1 MYAILM
7 LLNYTICN
15 AFCNFRDYYKSYI
28 SISTIYI
35 YAKTHQLGPR
45 YEGQLMSDGGA

>member
-35 YAKTHQLGPR
+35 YAKTNNGIVCIICYFLLGI
-45 YEGQLMSDGGA
+45 LI